1 MDPKSVLLGLREK
14 SVGLS
19 KAQTRIPWRE
29 IINVHE
35 LQAFGIQDPVSFYK
49 DEVSLL
55 NQELSPSCNHDRER
69 QISEETSEK
78 LLDYFPVKNINES
91 LSVKKYLDLMQTAV
105 DFQFNVFSLLSSL
118 IYSHAV
124 FPSSKAKTFEEVL
137 PKPLESCP
145 FSLNQLHTGRR

>member
-1 MDPKSVLLGLREK
+1 M
-14 SVGLS
+14 GLS